1 MDPLNGTRILDFGSF
16 ITAPYAAML
25 LGEYGADVV
34 KIERP
39 GQGDPFRAFGTGLY
53 SPQFQAHNKHKR
65 SLMLDYKSEAGRQV
79 LAKLLLGADVV
90 IVNSRPGVAAMVG
103 LDIDTVHAVN
113 DRIVY
118 CAITGFGET
127 GPYAMRP
134 AFDNV
139 GQALSGWMSRFR
151 TDDDSR
157 VVGPAVSDA
166 ATGMHAAMGIMAA
179 LLRRV
184 VTGKGAKV
192 DVNMIESTIAL
203 GVEPVTQYLSTGAP
217 VPVFQRAAMSQAYS
231 VTCSDGHRIGLHLSS
246 PPKFWQALCRAID
259 RPQWIAEYPERMDR
273 VRGYEKLALLL
284 NEAFAARPRHE
295 WVRILVENDV
305 PFAPELNLEEIQDD
319 PQIRHLGVFHDVE
332 HPRYGTLR
340 SIHRAVRIDGLHEES
355 PKAPPDLGEHTH
367 EVLFEAGYT
376 KSQVDELE
384 SAGVL
389 GEGSGGGKDSHPM
402 KAAASKTACSNNAE
416 V

>member
-1 MDPLNGTRILDFGSF
+1 MDPLNGMRVLDFGSF

-25 LGEYGADVV
+25 LAEYGADVV

-39 GQGDPFRAFGTGLY
+39 GRGDPFRVFGAGLY

-65 SLMLDYKSEAGRQV
+65 SLVLDYKSEAGRRV
-79 LAKLLLGADVV
+79 LAKLVSGADVV
-90 IVNSRPGVAAMVG
+90 IVNSRPGVAATVG
-103 LDIDTVHAVN
+103 LDYDTLRAIN

-184 VTGKGAKV
+184 ETGKGARV

-203 GVEPVTQYLSTGAP
+203 GIEPLTQYLSTGTP

-231 VTCSDGHRIGLHLSS
+231 VTCSDGRRIGLHLSS
-246 PPKFWQALCRAID
+246 PPKFWQSLCKAID
-259 RPQWIAEYPERMDR
+259 RPQWINEYPERMDR
-273 VRGYEKLALLL
+273 VRGYETLAALM
-284 NEAFAARPRHE
+284 NEAFSARPCHE
-295 WVRILVENDV
+295 WTSILAEQDV
-305 PFAPELNLEEIQDD
+305 PFAPELDLEDLQAD
-319 PQIRHLGVFHDVE
+319 PQISHLGVFHDVE

-340 SIHRAVRIDGLHEES
+340 SAHRPVRIDGSHEED
-355 PKAPPDLGEHTH
+355 PRAPPDLGEHTR
-367 EVLFEAGYT
+367 EVLLEAGFT
-376 KSQVDELE
+376 ASQVDELE

-389 GEGSGGGKDSHPM
+389 GSEKVE
-402 KAAASKTACSNNAE
+402 A
-416 V
+416 